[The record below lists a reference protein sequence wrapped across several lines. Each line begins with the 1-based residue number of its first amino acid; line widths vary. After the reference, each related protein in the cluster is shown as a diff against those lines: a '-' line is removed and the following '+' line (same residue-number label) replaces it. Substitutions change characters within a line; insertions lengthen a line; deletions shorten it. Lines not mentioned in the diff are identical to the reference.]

1 MDKEFAESFS
11 EHWIASWNAHDLD
24 EILSHYTDDFELSSP
39 IICERMG
46 VPEGILRGKKAVS
59 EYWAIGLASKHRLH
73 FEFIDTLVGVNSLVI
88 LYKGR
93 KGLSSE
99 VFYFNDERKVYKAVA
114 HYE

>member
-1 MDKEFAESFS
+1 MDKEFAEKFAK
-11 EHWIASWNAHDLD
+11 HWIDSWNAHDLD
-24 EILSHYTDDFELSSP
+24 GILSHYSDDFEMTSS

-46 VPEGILRGKKAVS
+46 KKDGILKGKRAVG
-59 EYWAIGLASKHRLH
+59 EYWAIGLASKPKLQ
-73 FEFIDTLVGVNSLVI
+73 FEFINTLVGVNSLVI

-99 VFYFNDERKVYKAVA
+99 VFYFNSDRKVYKAVA